1 MWLTQKCLNLLR
13 LKQICTPRLVFWTP
27 LSEQMKDKYPEQNVI
42 NYLKSWNKNLQQDSY
57 WNLYIIN
64 PWTPLLSAHMD
75 TVQTSDDTIWMPH
88 IQINKK
94 KWTISYNNSIIW
106 WDDKCGIALAMQL
119 YEKYWDKVSLLFS
132 RQEEVWHLWASDFC
146 RNHSDLLKQCKYC
159 LVLDRRNAWDII
171 SSDNGYCSKEF
182 EDEIHRC
189 TKDFGYKP
197 THWLLSDAD
206 AYCKYINCVNL
217 SVGYYNAHTK
227 SEYIVI
233 DELKNAFNA
242 VCNIIENFQWEYDIY
257 HEPERKSYYGSS
269 YWYSYWYGYWD
280 YYWWRRDSEYDWSRS
295 NSRWSYEKKVETKK
309 KAEDKKVESSWISPE
324 AEYTRQFFKIR
335 KNWKLQIKEDVVLV
349 DPQWIEPDLVIP
361 EWVYECM
368 NREDYWMY
376 EDEKEYNEAFKSY
389 DYQDETDNENDY

>member
-13 LKQICTPRLVFWTP
+13 LKQICKPKLVFWKP
-27 LSEQMKDKYPEQNVI
+27 LTEQISNMYPEQNVI
-42 NYLKSWNKNLQQDSY
+42 NYLKSWNKNLKQDEY
-57 WNLYIIN
+57 GNLYIIN

-75 TVQTSDDTIWMPH
+75 TVQREDDTIWMPH
-88 IQINKK
+88 IHINKK
-94 KWTISYNNSIIW
+94 KWTISYTNSIIW
-106 WDDKCGIALAMQL
+106 WDDKCWIALAMEL
-119 YEKYWDKVSLLFS
+119 YEKYWDRVSLLFS
-132 RQEEVWHLWASDFC
+132 RQEEVGHLWASDFC

-182 EDEIHRC
+182 EDEIYRC

-206 AYCKYINCVNL
+206 AYSKYINCVNL
-217 SVGYYNAHTK
+217 SVWYYNAHT
-227 SEYIVI
+227 SNEYIVI
-233 DELKNAFNA
+233 EELKNAFNA
-242 VCNIIENFQWEYDIY
+242 VCNIIENFQGEYDIY
-257 HEPERKSYYGSS
+257 HEPERKPYYGSYNYYGWYGHSSYYGS
-269 YWYSYWYGYWD
+269 D
-280 YYWWRRDSEYDWSRS
+280 RNKEYDWSRS
-295 NSRWSYEKKVETKK
+295 NSRSTYEKKTEKK
-309 KAEDKKVESSWISPE
+309 EEKKDDWFSQE

-335 KNWKLQIKEDVVLV
+335 KNWKLQVKEDVVLV
-349 DPQWIEPDLVIP
+349 DPQWIEPDMVLP
-361 EWVYECM
+361 EWVYEVM